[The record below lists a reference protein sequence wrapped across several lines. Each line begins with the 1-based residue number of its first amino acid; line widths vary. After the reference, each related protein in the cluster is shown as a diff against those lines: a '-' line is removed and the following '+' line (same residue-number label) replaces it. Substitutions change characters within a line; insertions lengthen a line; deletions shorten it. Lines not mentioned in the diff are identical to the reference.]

1 MFSSEQNYTG
11 LGILDYRKQR
21 FTATDILD
29 GICTSETTDGRAD
42 TRIEVRKT

>member
-1 MFSSEQNYTG
+1 MFFSEQNYTG
-11 LGILDYRKQR
+11 LVILDNRKQI

-42 TRIEVRKT
+42 TRINVRKT